1 MSLIPNLVLYLQQFS
16 NILLFYGIRDT
27 PLQPLCECYRLKF
40 YHVYIYIYKI
50 CIGDFFFGLVVSFL
64 SLTDENFVP
73 WTVEIYKSYRM
84 LMMYMGLVEMVS
96 TGWWGGLHLTCA
108 INGNSR
114 NHQNA
119 NQTSPTTGRVLLVLY
134 ICNKIQTSIFSS
146 TI

>member
-1 MSLIPNLVLYLQQFS
+1 MVLETRLYSLYASVIDYS
-16 NILLFYGIRDT
+16 H
-27 PLQPLCECYRLKF
+27 RLKF
-40 YHVYIYIYKI
+40 YRVYIYIQRV
-50 CIGDFFFGLVVSFL
+50 FFFFFFFVVSFL

-96 TGWWGGLHLTCA
+96 TGWWGGLHLICA

-119 NQTSPTTGRVLLVLY
+119 NQTSPTTGRVLLMRY